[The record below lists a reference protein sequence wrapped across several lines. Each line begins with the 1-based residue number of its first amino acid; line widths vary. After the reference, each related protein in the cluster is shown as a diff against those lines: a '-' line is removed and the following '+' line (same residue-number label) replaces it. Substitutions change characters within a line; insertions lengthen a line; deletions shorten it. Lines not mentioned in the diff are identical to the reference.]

1 MLITKQTIQKLKG
14 RDERTFNEIYYEFEN
29 LIYYICYSITY
40 DKQVSEDLVQETFLK
55 LLLVIDNYQ
64 EDGKF
69 KQFITEIA
77 RNLALN
83 YVTRV
88 ANKEGKLPGELS
100 VEDVAS
106 SEDDK
111 TNMLVLELQGLL
123 DQVESDIVILKIVY
137 DYKFREIADYK
148 KMTLGEVQ
156 ARYYKALDK
165 IKVAYKKGD
174 LTL

>member
-1 MLITKQTIQKLKG
+1 MLITKQTIQKLKA

-40 DKQVSEDLVQETFLK
+40 DKEASEDLVQETFLK
-55 LLLVIDNYQ
+55 LLQVIGDYQ

-100 VEDVAS
+100 VEDVVS

-156 ARYYKALDK
+156 AKYYKALDK
-165 IKVAYKKGD
+165 IKAAYKKGD

>member
-1 MLITKQTIQKLKG
+1 MLITKQTIQKLKA

-40 DKQVSEDLVQETFLK
+40 DKEASEDLVQETFLK
-55 LLLVIDNYQ
+55 LLQVIGDYQ

-88 ANKEGKLPGELS
+88 ANKESKLPGELS
-100 VEDVAS
+100 VEDVVS

-148 KMTLGEVQ
+148 KMTLAKFKQ
-156 ARYYKALDK
+156 DTIRL
-165 IKVAYKKGD
+165 
-174 LTL
+174 